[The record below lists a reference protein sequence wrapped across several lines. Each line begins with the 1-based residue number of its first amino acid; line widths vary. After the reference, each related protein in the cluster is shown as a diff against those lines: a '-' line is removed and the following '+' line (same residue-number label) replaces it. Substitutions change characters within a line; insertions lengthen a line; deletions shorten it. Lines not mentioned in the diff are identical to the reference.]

1 MSFEKSFLTHHE
13 IDEERHGDNQEIVQ
27 IGEQVPLGRQDRE
40 EVAAKSKARQVG
52 HYQ

>member
-13 IDEERHGDNQEIVQ
+13 IDEERQGDNQEIVQ
-27 IGEQVPLGRQDRE
+27 IGKQVPLGRQDRE